1 MKILLVEDE
10 EMLNSITAKYLRA
23 EDMVVDTCLNGEE
36 ALETLSHSTY
46 DVVVMDIM
54 MPVMDGLAATEA
66 IRAAAR
72 EDAKTIPIIAMSANA
87 FQEDQEQCYKAGMN
101 AHLAKP
107 LNMEKVIRTIYEQC
121 RYKLSGRQKNKKI

>member
-54 MPVMDGLAATEA
+54 MPVMEGY
-66 IRAAAR
+66 R
-72 EDAKTIPIIAMSANA
+72 S
-87 FQEDQEQCYKAGMN
+87 
-101 AHLAKP
+101 
-107 LNMEKVIRTIYEQC
+107 
-121 RYKLSGRQKNKKI
+121 RQSKWS